1 MHQLLYILL
10 CFSVCGSALGA
21 AVTPLCS
28 SVYRGF
34 ADCLV
39 TLGDSV
45 SSQSDN
51 VQDINSICKYWD
63 AFQECVSGVLSGC
76 RGDAAEVWESLRA
89 ESRRTQFSG
98 NLYEMCASRTQTATL
113 KMSQTLPSTD
123 QTNQESLKG
132 LAASSGHTRSVQL
145 LLACIAFILFR

>member
-1 MHQLLYILL
+1 MHQLLFITL
-10 CFSVCGSALGA
+10 CFSLCGSVLGA
-21 AVTPLCS
+21 AITPLCS

-34 ADCLV
+34 AECLV

-63 AFQECVSGVLSGC
+63 VFQECVSGVLAGC

-89 ESRRTQFSG
+89 ESRRAQFSG
-98 NLYEMCASRTQTATL
+98 NLYEMCANRPQTTTTKTQTP
-113 KMSQTLPSTD
+113 PSTD

-132 LAASSGHTRSVQL
+132 LAAGSGHSHSVQL
-145 LLACIAFILFR
+145 LLACISLVLLR

>member
-1 MHQLLYILL
+1 MVGQEDRKQTNGEICVYEL
-10 CFSVCGSALGA
+10 VCGGI
-21 AVTPLCS
+21 
-28 SVYRGF
+28 RGF
-34 ADCLV
+34 AECLV

-51 VQDINSICKYWD
+51 IQDINSICKSWD
-63 AFQECVSGVLSGC
+63 AFQVCVSGVLSGC

-98 NLYEMCASRTQTATL
+98 NLYEVCASRAQATTL
-113 KMSQTLPSTD
+113 KPSQTLPSTD

-132 LAASSGHTRSVQL
+132 LAASGDHTHSVQL
-145 LLACIAFILFR
+145 LLTCMSLILVR

>member
-1 MHQLLYILL
+1 MNQLLFISL
-10 CFSVCGSALGA
+10 CLNLCCSALGA

-34 ADCLV
+34 AECLV

-45 SSQSDN
+45 SSQTDN
-51 VQDINSICKYWD
+51 IQDINSICKSWD
-63 AFQECVSGVLSGC
+63 AFQVCVSGVLSGC

-98 NLYEMCASRTQTATL
+98 NLYEMCASRTQGTTL
-113 KMSQTLPSTD
+113 KPSQTLPSTD

-132 LAASSGHTRSVQL
+132 LAASRDHTHSVQL
-145 LLACIAFILFR
+145 LLTCMFLILVR

>member
-1 MHQLLYILL
+1 MNQLLFFTL

-21 AVTPLCS
+21 AITPLCS

-34 ADCLV
+34 AECLV

-45 SSQSDN
+45 SVQSDN
-51 VQDINSICKYWD
+51 VQDITSICRYWD
-63 AFQECVSGVLSGC
+63 VFQDCVRGALAGC

-98 NLYEMCASRTQTATL
+98 NLYEMCANRPPTPTPKPLTP
-113 KMSQTLPSTD
+113 PSTD

-132 LAASSGHTRSVQL
+132 LAAGSGHTHSVRL
-145 LLACIAFILFR
+145 FLACISVVLIR